1 MKGKNT
7 KHLEMAFP
15 VAYIANGL
23 NGTRAYK
30 SLKDT
35 KDKKVDVKTAGVS
48 ATRLLAKDSV
58 QARILALLPS
68 EEIEASVIHDALTGE
83 IQREI
88 NWTERHKYLETSL
101 KLKGLLNNTQQQGNT
116 NIGIIIER

>member
-1 MKGKNT
+1 MKPSK
-7 KHLEMAFP
+7 KMLETAFP
-15 VAYIANGL
+15 VAYVEQGL

-35 KDKKVDVKTAGVS
+35 KEKKVNDKVAGVM
-48 ATRLLAKDSV
+48 ATRLLAKVSV
-58 QARILALLPS
+58 QQRILALLPS
-68 EEIEASVIHDALTGE
+68 EKVEAGVIRKALSGDIT
-83 IQREI
+83 REI

-101 KLKGLLNNTQQQGNT
+101 KLKGLLNNTQAQGNT

>member
-7 KHLEMAFP
+7 KHLEQAFP

-35 KDKKVDVKTAGVS
+35 KDIKVSDKVAGVS

-58 QARILALLPS
+58 QDKIRALLPS
-68 EEIEASVIHDALTGE
+68 EEIEAGVIRNALTGT

-101 KLKGLLNNTQQQGNT
+101 KLKGLLSSQPQQGNT